1 MPLRNGTRQMLS
13 HMRKQVNDWHGARD
27 AFRKLYLED
36 PHGCVPKEFSGEEL
50 LYAIKGKF
58 YWPFDAGARPAR
70 DGIRLR

>member
-1 MPLRNGTRQMLS
+1 MLS

-36 PHGCVPKEFSGEEL
+36 PHGCVPKEFGGEEL